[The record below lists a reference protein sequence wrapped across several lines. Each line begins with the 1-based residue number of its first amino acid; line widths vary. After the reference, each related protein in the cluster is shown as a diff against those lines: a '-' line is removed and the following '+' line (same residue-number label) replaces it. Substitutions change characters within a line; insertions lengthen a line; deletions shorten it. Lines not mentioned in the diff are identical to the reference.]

1 MPQHPVGRRLLQK
14 LNNTK
19 KPPLSTEGGF
29 FVKRRNVVLWTLF
42 QNILIMQQS
51 MKTNTLGATEG
62 KGATKKTA
70 AVANIA
76 EALKVRGFIQDEGG
90 GEAKVF
96 LAEKRTIYHG
106 IDPTATSLHLGHL
119 VSLFL
124 LKRLAD
130 AGHTIIFLV
139 GGGTGMIGDPRASG
153 ERVLLDSKTVAKN
166 TKALQAQLATI
177 FGKKKFTIVNN
188 ATWLAKLSLI
198 DFLRDTAKHF
208 TVNQLIKRE
217 IIKKRLDDENDSISF
232 TEFSY
237 SLLQGYDFWHLFK
250 TKGVDLQI
258 GGSDQ
263 WANIISGV
271 DLIRRREGKS
281 AFALTTPIIIDKK
294 TGKKFGKSEGN
305 AVWLDPKQ
313 TSPFEFYQFWFNV
326 NDEGLQ
332 EYLNIFTF
340 LDSVEIQKVLK
351 EHAVNPSLRVGQKRL
366 ALEITTHI
374 HGKEAA
380 SAVSRASEILYGTDP
395 LGTLGTVTPKE
406 LGRILKEAP
415 VHIVTKKELL
425 KGILLTDILLATGL
439 ASSKGEG
446 RRLIEGNGVSVNTIR
461 VTDPALSLGDGSFI
475 KNVLIVRAGKKVSL
489 VSVKG

>member
-1 MPQHPVGRRLLQK
+1 MK
-14 LNNTK
+14 TETK
-19 KPPLSTEGGF
+19 K
-29 FVKRRNVVLWTLF
+29 
-42 QNILIMQQS
+42 
-51 MKTNTLGATEG
+51 GAG
-62 KGATKKTA
+62 
-70 AVANIA
+70 VMNIA
-76 EALKVRGFIQDEGG
+76 QILKERGFIQDEGG
-90 GEAKVF
+90 GEAKDF
-96 LAEKRTIYHG
+96 LGEKRRVYLG
-106 IDPTATSLHLGHL
+106 VDPTAESLQVGNL
-119 VSLFL
+119 VPVFL
-124 LKRLAD
+124 LKHLAD
-130 AGHTIIFLV
+130 AGHQIVFLV

-153 ERVLLDSKTVAKN
+153 ERVLLDAKTVTKN
-166 TKALQAQLATI
+166 TKAIQAQLSTI

-188 ATWLAKLSLI
+188 ATWLSKLTLI

-237 SLLQGYDFWHLFK
+237 SLLQGYDFWHLNK
-250 TKGVDLQI
+250 TKNVDLQI

-281 AFALTTPIIIDKK
+281 AYALTTPIITDKK

-305 AVWLDPKQ
+305 AVWVDPKQ

-326 NDEGLQ
+326 NDEGLR

-340 LDSVEIQKVLK
+340 LDSAEIEKTLK
-351 EHAVNPSLRVGQKRL
+351 EHAVNPAVRIGQKHL

-380 SAVSRASEILYGTDP
+380 LAAARASEILYGTDP
-395 LGTLGTVTPKE
+395 LGTLGKITPKE
-406 LGRILKEAP
+406 LALVLKEAP
-415 VHIVTKKELL
+415 VHMVTKKELS
-425 KGILLTDILLATGL
+425 KGVLLTDLLLATGL
-439 ASSKGEG
+439 ATSKGEG
-446 RRLIEGNGVSVNTIR
+446 RRLIEGNGVSVNTTR
-461 VTDPALSLGDGSFI
+461 VADPVLSLDISSFI
-475 KNVLIVRAGKKVSL
+475 KNVLIIRAGKKVSL